1 MEPFTPCPISKFMND
16 NDTICK
22 NCGYERKF
30 HIIPKENCPGDDTHT
45 YHEDS
50 FFEPMQTYTTT
61 RRAVQEL
68 NTPTTAPESS
78 ESLDDI
84 ITKILIQLDT
94 INAQIETINSQLKTI
109 Q

>member
-1 MEPFTPCPISKFMND
+1 MTT
-16 NDTICK
+16 TIAQYNAALCK

-30 HIIPKENCPGDDTHT
+30 HIIPKDNCPGDDTHT

-50 FFEPMQTYTTT
+50 FFEPMQTYTTEP
-61 RRAVQEL
+61 Q
-68 NTPTTAPESS
+68 

-84 ITKILIQLDT
+84 IANILLQLDT
-94 INAQIETINSQLKTI
+94 INAQIDTINSQLKSL

>member
-1 MEPFTPCPISKFMND
+1 MND

-22 NCGYERKF
+22 HCGYERKF
-30 HIIPKENCPGDDTHT
+30 HIIPKDNCPGDDTHT

-68 NTPTTAPESS
+68 NTPPTAPESP
-78 ESLDDI
+78 ESLDEI
-84 ITKILIQLDT
+84 IQKILCQLDT
-94 INAQIETINSQLKTI
+94 INAQIDTINRTLKNL

>member
-1 MEPFTPCPISKFMND
+1 
-16 NDTICK
+16 
-22 NCGYERKF
+22 
-30 HIIPKENCPGDDTHT
+30 
-45 YHEDS
+45 
-50 FFEPMQTYTTT
+50 MQTYTTT

-68 NTPTTAPESS
+68 NTPTTAPESQ

-94 INAQIETINSQLKTI
+94 INAQIESINSQLKTL

>member
-1 MEPFTPCPISKFMND
+1 MN
-16 NDTICK
+16 TITK
-22 NCGYERKF
+22 D
-30 HIIPKENCPGDDTHT
+30 NCPGDDTHT

-68 NTPTTAPESS
+68 NTPATAPESP

-94 INAQIETINSQLKTI
+94 INRQIETINSQLKTI